1 MPDKS
6 IFETLN
12 NVDVS
17 AKIKEKGGLS
27 YLSWSSAWSEVKKK

>member
-1 MPDKS
+1 MADNIFS
-6 IFETLN
+6 ILN

-17 AKIKEKGGLS
+17 NKIKEKGGLS